1 MIMLNKT
8 ELLSLSLGE
17 IASHFRSQ
25 CTCSFIFLTCRLVG
39 LFFFLLLSSQYR
51 SIITPVN
58 LIRKVSKTTKAE
70 KASPEIDH
78 DIEQEEDRIQ
88 GAPSKAEESQASA
101 RSSKKV
107 EKEADEET
115 RDAPVEEEA
124 SEEPEEKESEDEFNQ
139 IVDPEVEER
148 VLVLTESVDDLRA
161 EFQEF
166 KRVSTIERERLELE
180 VRQAKDEL
188 QRAKMAPPAA
198 NDDNSLVAE
207 KPQSALVKIA
217 SMFSEQFDDE
227 GYMKCMLSN

>member
-1 MIMLNKT
+1 M
-8 ELLSLSLGE
+8 
-17 IASHFRSQ
+17 
-25 CTCSFIFLTCRLVG
+25 
-39 LFFFLLLSSQYR
+39 
-51 SIITPVN
+51 
-58 LIRKVSKTTKAE
+58 SKTTKAE

-107 EKEADEET
+107 EKEAEEET

-124 SEEPEEKESEDEFNQ
+124 PEEPEEEVSEEPEEKESEDEFNQ

-180 VRQAKDEL
+180 VRQAKEEL
-188 QRAKMAPPAA
+188 QKAKMAPPAA
-198 NDDNSLVAE
+198 DDDNSLVAE

>member
-1 MIMLNKT
+1 M
-8 ELLSLSLGE
+8 
-17 IASHFRSQ
+17 
-25 CTCSFIFLTCRLVG
+25 
-39 LFFFLLLSSQYR
+39 
-51 SIITPVN
+51 
-58 LIRKVSKTTKAE
+58 SKTTKPE

-88 GAPSKAEESQASA
+88 SAPSKESHVSARSARSA

-107 EKEADEET
+107 EKEEEET
-115 RDAPVEEEA
+115 RDAPVEEEQPEA
-124 SEEPEEKESEDEFNQ
+124 PEEPEEKESEDEFNQ

-166 KRVSTIERERLELE
+166 KRVSTIERERLEFE
-180 VRQAKDEL
+180 VRQAKEEL
-188 QRAKMAPPAA
+188 QRAKMAPPA
-198 NDDNSLVAE
+198 NDDNSLVE
-207 KPQSALVKIA
+207 DKPQSALVKIA